1 MKSIGIIRKVDEVG
15 RIVLPVELRRKFDIN
30 KLDPMEM
37 YTEDDC
43 IILKKYEPTCI
54 FCGESNNVFEFNE
67 KSVCTKC
74 AKELKLHIND

>member
-54 FCGESNNVFEFNE
+54 FCGESKDVFEFNE
-67 KSVCTKC
+67 KTVCKKC
-74 AKELKLHIND
+74 AKELIEQVKD